1 MQKKIFLVC
10 FLIVTV
16 FGCNE
21 TINDNINTF
30 DLRLL
35 YKEWKHSYE
44 EVTDSVQ
51 IYRPS
56 DFKEFQASWFRQVYE
71 FKSDNICN
79 YLVLSPTDAHY
90 FEEGIWSYSSTDQLL
105 KIFDINGNI
114 ITEYKIVELNENLL
128 KLILAK

>member
-1 MQKKIFLVC
+1 MNNKLRIVFILIFIISGC
-10 FLIVTV
+10 SDNSIVSEQN
-16 FGCNE
+16 FNLS
-21 TINDNINTF
+21 N
-30 DLRLL
+30 L
-35 YKEWKHSYE
+35 YKEWIHAYDE
-44 EVTDSVQ
+44 ETDSVQ

-71 FKSDNICN
+71 FNSDNSCK

-90 FEEGIWSYSSTDQLL
+90 FEDGIWDYTSTNELL

-128 KLILAK
+128 KLVLIE